1 MVPLRT
7 NRLEPCNPRQTGRR
21 QALLRL
27 CSIAIG
33 GHGRR
38 WAWRGFSQVL
48 ATPHLP
54 NFFCR
59 MTRSHWAR
67 APSPWP
73 GWAPPL
79 WVGLAGMPSLCVL
92 WLAAQTLGRLVP
104 SSSTT
109 STSFFLLPFTL
120 LPPLFTTPEHPRDV
134 FKSGSDLLAVSLL
147 HRHFESLPGTRL
159 ASSFPSPQERGV
171 KFFNPALLDFSHHN
185 TT

>member
-59 MTRSHWAR
+59 MTALSLGESTEPVAWLG
-67 APSPWP
+67 PSTLGWP
-73 GWAPPL
+73 GWDAQLVRALARSTNSRSTRPL
-79 WVGLAGMPSLCVL
+79 LLHYFHLFFFSS
-92 WLAAQTLGRLVP
+92 RSP
-104 SSSTT
+104 SSLPSSPPRNTQGTFLRVAVISSLSLFCIVT
-109 STSFFLLPFTL
+109 SNRFPVQDSRLRFQ
-120 LPPLFTTPEHPRDV
+120 
-134 FKSGSDLLAVSLL
+134 A
-147 HRHFESLPGTRL
+147 HRSAG
-159 ASSFPSPQERGV
+159 
-171 KFFNPALLDFSHHN
+171 
-185 TT
+185 